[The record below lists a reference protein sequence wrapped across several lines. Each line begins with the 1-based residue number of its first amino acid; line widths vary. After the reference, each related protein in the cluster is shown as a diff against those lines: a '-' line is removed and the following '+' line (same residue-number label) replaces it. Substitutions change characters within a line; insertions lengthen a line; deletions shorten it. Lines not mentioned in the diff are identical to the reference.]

1 MPPKRCLKALSISLR
16 PSGLWPFALFPLAVL
31 AVLPLSILPAVAQER
46 VLLSQAAPNPDGDA
60 QADEDRAIWEALQEP
75 APAAP
80 AAPRAGQ
87 GMNPD
92 ISVILD
98 VAGAGFSAPPDQRGG
113 HDPSKNGFNL
123 QQLELSIGSA
133 VDPYWR
139 FDGNL
144 VFSQYG
150 VEVEEAYATSTALPS
165 NLQLRAGQ
173 FLTRFG
179 RLNSTHPHS
188 WEFVDQPLVLGKFF
202 GGEGNRG
209 LGTELS
215 WLSPLPWYLEVVGS
229 ASEAQGASTARSFF
243 GSNDLGVL
251 GPADLQLTGAVKQFF
266 PFGPDWSLAWGLSG
280 AFGPNPTGRTNRS
293 EIYGTDLYLKYRPL
307 RDGDWTTV
315 SLTTEAMARRRQVP
329 GGVLSDEGLYTTLF
343 WRFDQRWGVAARHEA
358 VTGIA
363 GDTLDPEWTG
373 MRQRTS
379 ANLTYWPTEFSRIRL
394 QASADAPEWK
404 AAPVYG
410 VFLAFETVI
419 GAHGPHHF

>member
-1 MPPKRCLKALSISLR
+1 
-16 PSGLWPFALFPLAVL
+16 
-31 AVLPLSILPAVAQER
+31 
-46 VLLSQAAPNPDGDA
+46 
-60 QADEDRAIWEALQEP
+60 
-75 APAAP
+75 
-80 AAPRAGQ
+80 
-87 GMNPD
+87 MNPD

-98 VAGAGFSAPPDQRGG
+98 VAAAGFSSAPDQRGG
-113 HDPSKNGFNL
+113 HDPKSNGFNL
-123 QQLELSIGSA
+123 QQLELSIGSV

-150 VEVEEAYATSTALPS
+150 VEVEEAYATSLALPS

-215 WLSPLPWYLEVVGS
+215 WLSPLPWYLELVGS
-229 ASEAQGASTARSFF
+229 ASEAQGAATARSFF
-243 GSNDLGVL
+243 GGENLGVQ
-251 GPADLQLTGAVKQFF
+251 GVGDLQLTGAIKQFF
-266 PFGPDWSLAWGLSG
+266 PFGPDWSLAWGMSG

-307 RDGDWTTV
+307 RDGDWTIV
-315 SLTTEAMARRRQVP
+315 SLTSEAMARRRQVP

-343 WRFDQRWGVAARHEA
+343 WRFDQRWAVAARHEA
-358 VTGIA
+358 ITGVTN
-363 GDTLDPEWTG
+363 DPLDPEWTG
-373 MRQRTS
+373 LRQRTS
-379 ANLTYWPTEFSRIRL
+379 ANVTFWPSEFSRIRL
-394 QASADAPEWK
+394 QGSADSSAWK
-404 AAPVYG
+404 ASPVYG

>member
-1 MPPKRCLKALSISLR
+1 MLPKRTQIALSLSL
-16 PSGLWPFALFPLAVL
+16 ALCPLAVL
-31 AVLPLSILPAVAQER
+31 SWLPLPAMAQEAEEMPS
-46 VLLSQAAPNPDGDA
+46 LSEELDQ
-60 QADEDRAIWEALQEP
+60 EIWEALQAPSAP
-75 APAAP
+75 APARP
-80 AAPRAGQ
+80 SGQ

-98 VAGAGFSAPPDQRGG
+98 VAAAGFSGPPDQRGG

-133 VDPYWR
+133 VDPFWR

-165 NLQLRAGQ
+165 NLQVRAGQ

-179 RLNSTHPHS
+179 RLNATHPHS

-202 GGEGNRG
+202 GGEGSRG

-215 WLSPLPWYLEVVGS
+215 WLSPLPWYLEIVGS

-243 GSNDLGVL
+243 GGTDLGVR
-251 GPADLQLTGAVKQFF
+251 GPEDLQLTGAVKQFF

-280 AFGPNPTGRTNRS
+280 AFGPNATGRSNRS

-307 RDGDWTTV
+307 RDGDWTIV
-315 SLTTEAMARRRQVP
+315 SFTTEAMARRRQVP
-329 GGVLSDEGLYTTLF
+329 GGVLRDEGLYTTLF
-343 WRFDQRWGVAARHEA
+343 WRFDQQWGTALRYEA
-358 VTGIA
+358 VTGTS
-363 GDTLDPEWTG
+363 GDMLDPEWTG
-373 MRQRTS
+373 LRQRTS

-404 AAPVYG
+404 ARPVYG

-419 GAHGPHHF
+419 GAHGPHKF

>member
-1 MPPKRCLKALSISLR
+1 MTLNPSLSQV
-16 PSGLWPFALFPLAVL
+16 PLAL
-31 AVLPLSILPAVAQER
+31 AALLAMAAPAVAQE
-46 VLLSQAAPNPDGDA
+46 APASEPLP
-60 QADEDRAIWEALQEP
+60 ELEESEIWEALQAP
-75 APAAP
+75 APAAAQP
-80 AAPRAGQ
+80 KAVQ

-98 VAGAGFSAPPDQRGG
+98 VAGAAFSGKPDQRGG

-123 QQLELSIGSA
+123 QQLELSIGSV

-150 VEVEEAYATSTALPS
+150 VEVEEAYATSTALPA

-209 LGTELS
+209 LGAELS

-229 ASEAQGASTARSFF
+229 ASEAHGASTARSFY

-251 GPADLQLTGAVKQFF
+251 SPADLQVTGAVKQFF
-266 PFGPDWSLAWGLSG
+266 PFGSDWSLAWGLSG
-280 AFGPNPTGRTNRS
+280 AFGPNPTGRTNRT

-307 RDGDWTTV
+307 RDGDWTTI

-329 GGVLSDEGLYTTLF
+329 GSVLADEGLYTTLF

-358 VTGIA
+358 VTGVA
-363 GDTLDPEWTG
+363 GDALDPEWTG
-373 MRQRTS
+373 TRQRTS
-379 ANLTYWPTEFSRIRL
+379 ANVTYWPTEFSRIRL
-394 QASADAPEWK
+394 QASADAPTWQ

>member
-1 MPPKRCLKALSISLR
+1 MRLKRRKPNR
-16 PSGLWPFALFPLAVL
+16 PSPLWMLAMLLLGL
-31 AVLPLSILPAVAQER
+31 LPLTGLPAFAQEAEIP
-46 VLLSQAAPNPDGDA
+46 VQTVENEDDA
-60 QADEDRAIWEALQEP
+60 EAREIWEALQEP
-75 APAAP
+75 TSPQLSV
-80 AAPRAGQ
+80 APRTTQ
-87 GMNPD
+87 SMNPD

-98 VAGAGFSAPPDQRGG
+98 AAVAGFSGPANQLGG
-113 HDPSKNGFNL
+113 HDPRQNGFNL
-123 QQLELSIGSA
+123 QQLELSIGSV

-144 VFSQYG
+144 VFSQFG
-150 VEVEEAYATSTALPS
+150 VEVEEAYATSTALPA
-165 NLQLRAGQ
+165 NLQVRAGQ

-179 RLNSTHPHS
+179 RLNATHPHS

-215 WLSPLPWYLEVVGS
+215 WLSPLPWYLEMVGS
-229 ASEAQGASTARSFF
+229 ASEAHGASTARSFF
-243 GSNDLGVL
+243 GSDNLGVQGL
-251 GPADLQLTGAVKQFF
+251 ADLQLTGAVKQFF
-266 PFGPDWSLAWGLSG
+266 PFGSDWSLAWGLSG
-280 AFGPNPTGRTNRS
+280 ASGPNPTGRLNRS

-329 GGVLSDEGLYTTLF
+329 GGVLADEGLYTTLF

-363 GDTLDPEWTG
+363 DDPLDPDWTAT
-373 MRQRTS
+373 RQRTS
-379 ANLTYWPTEFSRIRL
+379 ANVTFWPTEFSRIRL
-394 QASADAPEWK
+394 QGSADQRPGQPS
-404 AAPVYG
+404 PVYG

-419 GAHGPHHF
+419 GAHGAHHF

>member
-1 MPPKRCLKALSISLR
+1 MLPFLL
-16 PSGLWPFALFPLAVL
+16 GPFAL
-31 AVLPLSILPAVAQER
+31 LPADAQELR
-46 VLLSQAAPNPDGDA
+46 VAEAADDL
-60 QADEDRAIWEALQEP
+60 ADSEEAREIWEALQAPEP
-75 APAAP
+75 SFQ
-80 AAPRAGQ
+80 APRRQGQ

-98 VAGAGFSAPPDQRGG
+98 VAAAAFSDTPDQRGG
-113 HDPSKNGFNL
+113 HDPLKNGFNL

-144 VFSQYG
+144 VFSQFG
-150 VEVEEAYATSTALPS
+150 VEVEEAYATSTALPH
-165 NLQLRAGQ
+165 NLQARAGQ

-179 RLNSTHPHS
+179 RLNATHPHA

-209 LGTELS
+209 LGAELS
-215 WLSPLPWYLEVVGS
+215 WLSPLPWYLELVGS

-243 GSNDLGVL
+243 GQQDLGVESL
-251 GPADLQLTGAVKQFF
+251 ADLQLTGAVKQFF
-266 PFGPDWSLAWGLSG
+266 PFGSDWSLAWGLSG
-280 AFGPNPTGRTNRS
+280 AFGPNPSGRSNRS

-307 RDGDWTTV
+307 RDGDWTTI

-329 GGVLSDEGLYTTLF
+329 GGILTDEGLYTTLF
-343 WRFDQRWGVAARHEA
+343 WRFAQRWAVAARHEA
-358 VTGIA
+358 VTGV
-363 GDTLDPEWTG
+363 GNDPLDPEWTG
-373 MRQRTS
+373 LRQRSS
-379 ANLTYWPTEFSRIRL
+379 ANLTFWPTEFSRIRL
-394 QASADAPEWK
+394 QTSADAPAWK

-419 GAHGPHHF
+419 GAHGPHQF